1 MTSYFSPGA
10 SHGSSPASS
19 PLSPPSQRS
28 TALSNRL
35 TSVLSASYADS
46 DIRDALE
53 TLSIRGI
60 HNTAETRRQLRLDV
74 QKEVVDCNAEIVRDF
89 GKVAEVRPMPDPHWS
104 TQEANAR
111 WLQQQLRRIGGVITT
126 LNQTCDE
133 MRKHISLAKQD
144 TTPVLEEATALVAQ
158 KKETETR
165 QQLLDAF
172 SKHFMVPEEDLMA
185 LRSAEEP
192 IDDVFFDRLAR
203 VKQVHH
209 DCEHLLGGEN
219 QRLGLEVMELSTR
232 HLNSAYQKLY
242 RWIQKEFQSLNL
254 EDPRISSSIRRAL
267 RVLAERPSLFHSCL
281 DFFAEARDYV
291 LSDAFHYALTDAMSS
306 ANGAGAGGD
315 RSVKPIEFS
324 AHDPLRYIGDM
335 LAWVHSAT
343 VSEREALEALFVAD
357 GEELA
362 RGIQAGLSSEPW
374 SRIDEEEE
382 VVFDGHKALS
392 DLVNRDLTGVSRSLR
407 QRIELV
413 IQGHD
418 DPVTCY
424 KVVNLLSFY
433 RTTFAKLVG
442 LRSHL
447 VDLMQILEKFTLSH
461 FETLM
466 RDQVGALSNDHAALT
481 PPEDL
486 SPPEF
491 LLDALEGLVSLM
503 KTHEASVG
511 PEEPSTES
519 GNENRFTPVLR
530 AASDPFLSLAR
541 SSSDELGDPTAQT
554 IYRTNILLAA
564 RATISPF
571 AFASSTHI
579 APLSTALSTLRTN
592 LLDVQHQFLLETS
605 GLQALLEALEPFSK
619 AARDIESDTE
629 TGDDK
634 PEKSDQ
640 QKPHLADLANL
651 PAFQPDSLVTSSQ
664 QLDDFLPSALM
675 DAADHL
681 KRVQSA
687 SLVQSVTEDAVE
699 AFCRDFE
706 FVEGMIIAA
715 DEARGMTQVSL
726 GTGGSVFSGRSGRS
740 TRKEADGKD
749 GDEGEDEQEDQ
760 WGLRSLFPRTT
771 GEIRVLLS

>member
-1 MTSYFSPGA
+1 MTSYFPAGA
-10 SHGSSPASS
+10 SNGTSAASS
-19 PLSPPSQRS
+19 PLSPPPSQRS

-53 TLSIRGI
+53 TLSVRGI

-74 QKEVVDCNAEIVRDF
+74 QKEVVDSNAEIVRDF
-89 GKVAEVRPMPDPHWS
+89 GNVAE
-104 TQEANAR
+104 
-111 WLQQQLRRIGGVITT
+111 QLKRIGSVISA

-133 MRKHISLAKQD
+133 MRKHIGQAKQE
-144 TTPVLEEATALVAQ
+144 TAPVLEEATALMDQ
-158 KKETETR
+158 KKGTETKQR
-165 QQLLDAF
+165 LLDAF
-172 SKHFMVPEEDLMA
+172 SKHFLVPEEDFMVLTA
-185 LRSAEEP
+185 AEEH
-192 IDDVFFDRLAR
+192 IDDRFFDVLAR

-209 DCEHLLGGEN
+209 DCELLLGGEN
-219 QRLGLEVMELSTR
+219 QRLGLEVMELSSR
-232 HLNSAYQKLY
+232 HLNTAYQKLY

-267 RVLAERPSLFHSCL
+267 RVLAEKPSLFHSCL

-291 LSDAFHYALTDAMSS
+291 LSDSFHYALTDAISGS
-306 ANGAGAGGD
+306 TGAGAGVD

-324 AHDPLRYIGDM
+324 AHDPLRYVGDM
-335 LAWVHSAT
+335 LAWVHSTT

-382 VVFDGHKALS
+382 VTFDGRKALS

-407 QRIELV
+407 QRVELV

-442 LRSHL
+442 PQSNL
-447 VDLMQILEKFTLSH
+447 VDLMQTLEKFTFSH

-466 RDQVGALSNDHAALT
+466 GDQAGALSTDHVALA
-481 PPEDL
+481 PPDDL

-491 LLDALEGLVSLM
+491 LLDALESLLSLM
-503 KTHEASVG
+503 KSYEVSVG
-511 PEEPSTES
+511 AEDSPETDS
-519 GNENRFTPVLR
+519 ENPFTPVLR
-530 AASDPFLSLAR
+530 AAFDPFLTLAR
-541 SSSDELGDPTAQT
+541 SSSDELKDTTAQT

-564 RATISPF
+564 RATVQPF
-571 AFASSTHI
+571 SFASATHI

-592 LLDVQHQFLLETS
+592 LLDIQHHFLLETS
-605 GLQALLEALEPFSK
+605 GLQTLLEALEPFSNPAK
-619 AARDIESDTE
+619 DEDT
-629 TGDDK
+629 D
-634 PEKSDQ
+634 EKSEKPDH
-640 QKPHLADLANL
+640 QKPQLADLASL
-651 PAFQPDSLVTSSQ
+651 AAFQPESLLASSQ

-675 DAADHL
+675 DATDNL

-715 DEARGMTQVSL
+715 DEARGMTRVSL
-726 GTGGSVFSGRSGRS
+726 GTGGSVISGRSGRS
-740 TRKEADGKD
+740 SRRPGVAENR
-749 GDEGEDEQEDQ
+749 EGEEDEEEDQ
-760 WGLRSLFPRTT
+760 WSLRALFPRTT

>member
-1 MTSYFSPGA
+1 MTSYFSPPTATNGA
-10 SHGSSPASS
+10 GTPPPLSEGSS

-28 TALSNRL
+28 TVLSNRL

-53 TLSIRGI
+53 TLSLRGI

-89 GKVAEVRPMPDPHWS
+89 GKVAE
-104 TQEANAR
+104 
-111 WLQQQLRRIGGVITT
+111 QLSRIGAVIST

-133 MRKHISLAKQD
+133 MRRHIGRAKQD
-144 TTPVLEEATALVAQ
+144 TTPVLEEAAVLTKQ
-158 KKETETR
+158 KRDTETK

-172 SKHFMVPEEDLMA
+172 AKHFIIPEDDLFV
-185 LRSAEEP
+185 LNSAEEP
-192 IDDVFFDRLAR
+192 VDDRFFDVLSR

-219 QRLGLEVMELSTR
+219 QRLGMELMELSTR
-232 HLNSAYQKLY
+232 NLNSAYQKLY
-242 RWIQKEFQSLNL
+242 KWIQKEFRSLNL

-291 LSDAFHYALTDAMSS
+291 LSDAFHYALTDAMSGTIGTS
-306 ANGAGAGGD
+306 SGD
-315 RSVKPIEFS
+315 RTVKPIEFS

-335 LAWVHSAT
+335 LAWVHSTT

-374 SRIDEEEE
+374 SRIDEGE
-382 VVFDGHKALS
+382 VAVFDGHKALS

-424 KVVNLLSFY
+424 KVMNLLSFY

-442 LRSHL
+442 SQSNL
-447 VDLMQILEKFTLSH
+447 VDLIQSLEKSTLNH
-461 FETLM
+461 FERLM
-466 RDQVGALSNDHAALT
+466 KDQVNVLSNDAIAVT
-481 PPEDL
+481 PPDDL
-486 SPPEF
+486 SVPQF
-491 LLDALEGLVSLM
+491 LLDALEVLTSLM
-503 KTHEASVG
+503 KTYEASVG
-511 PEEPSTES
+511 PDDPAADDPTS
-519 GNENRFTPVLR
+519 ENRFTPVLR
-530 AASDPFLSLAR
+530 AAFDPFLTLAR
-541 SSSDELGDPTAQT
+541 SSSDEIPNTTAQT
-554 IYRTNILLAA
+554 IFRTNVLLAA

-571 AFASSTHI
+571 PFASATHL
-579 APLSTALSTLRTN
+579 APLSNALSTLRTD
-592 LLDVQHQFLLETS
+592 LLDLQHQFLLNAS
-605 GLQALLEALEPFSK
+605 GLHALLLALEPFSQNKQDSQPDTDKEPDQSPETQEK
-619 AARDIESDTE
+619 AT
-629 TGDDK
+629 T
-634 PEKSDQ
+634 
-640 QKPHLADLANL
+640 KPHLTDLTSL
-651 PAFQPDSLVTSSQ
+651 LAFQPEALVASSQ

-675 DAADHL
+675 DATDHF

-715 DEARGMTQVSL
+715 DEARGTLDVGIP
-726 GTGGSVFSGRSGRS
+726 GTGASVLSGRSGS
-740 TRKEADGKD
+740 KAGVSEKG
-749 GDEGEDEQEDQ
+749 EQEEDQ
-760 WGLRSLFPRTT
+760 DEEDRWSLRSLFPRTT

>member
-1 MTSYFSPGA
+1 
-10 SHGSSPASS
+10 
-19 PLSPPSQRS
+19 
-28 TALSNRL
+28 
-35 TSVLSASYADS
+35 
-46 DIRDALE
+46 
-53 TLSIRGI
+53 
-60 HNTAETRRQLRLDV
+60 
-74 QKEVVDCNAEIVRDF
+74 
-89 GKVAEVRPMPDPHWS
+89 
-104 TQEANAR
+104 
-111 WLQQQLRRIGGVITT
+111 
-126 LNQTCDE
+126 

-144 TTPVLEEATALVAQ
+144 TTPVLEEATALMAQ
-158 KKETETR
+158 KKDTETKQR
-165 QQLLDAF
+165 LLDAF
-172 SKHFMVPEEDLMA
+172 SKHFLVPEEDLMFLTA
-185 LRSAEEP
+185 AEEP
-192 IDDVFFDRLAR
+192 IDERFFEILAR

-219 QRLGLEVMELSTR
+219 QRLGLELMELSTR

-291 LSDAFHYALTDAMSS
+291 LSDAFHYALTDAMSGGT
-306 ANGAGAGGD
+306 GAGAGGD
-315 RSVKPIEFS
+315 PSVKPIEFS

-335 LAWVHSAT
+335 LAWVHSTT

-362 RGIQAGLSSEPW
+362 RGIQAGLNSEPW
-374 SRIDEEEE
+374 ARIDEEEE
-382 VVFDGHKALS
+382 TTFDGRKALS

-407 QRIELV
+407 QRVELV

-424 KVVNLLSFY
+424 KVINLLSFY
-433 RTTFAKLVG
+433 RTTFSKLVG
-442 LRSHL
+442 AQSQL
-447 VDLMQILEKFTLSH
+447 VDLMQVLEKFTFGH

-466 RDQVGALSNDHAALT
+466 RDQVSALSTDHGAMI
-481 PPEDL
+481 PPRDL

-491 LLDALEGLVSLM
+491 LLDALEELVSLM

-511 PEEPSTES
+511 PEEPTDS

-530 AASDPFLSLAR
+530 AAFDPFLTLAR
-541 SSSDELGDPTAQT
+541 SSSDELKDITAQT

-564 RATISPF
+564 RGIISSF
-571 AFASSTHI
+571 AFASETHNS
-579 APLSTALSTLRTN
+579 PLSAALSTLRTN
-592 LLDVQHQFLLETS
+592 LLDIQHQFLLETS
-605 GLQALLEALEPFSK
+605 GLQVLLDALEPFSK
-619 AARDIESDTE
+619 TGKESESDSE
-629 TGDDK
+629 REQ
-634 PEKSDQ
+634 P
-640 QKPHLADLANL
+640 KPHLADLTNL
-651 PAFQPDSLVTSSQ
+651 SAFQPDALVASSQ

-675 DAADHL
+675 DATEHL

-726 GTGGSVFSGRSGRS
+726 GTGGSVVSGQSGKSR
-740 TRKEADGKD
+740 ENGDDQD
-749 GDEGEDEQEDQ
+749 GDETEDEKEDQ
-760 WGLRSLFPRTT
+760 WSLRALFPRTT